1 MGRYYRGDIEGKFM
15 FAVQSSDAADR
26 FGSIGNVNN
35 ISYYFD
41 EEHLETINEQL
52 ELLEP
57 SFKKVEKFFE
67 GKNSWNTKEQE
78 EAGISSQEVSA
89 YADYRLGLQI
99 KECIEENGDCSFEA
113 EL

>member
-1 MGRYYRGDIEGKFM
+1 MGRYYHGDIEGKFM

-26 FGSIGNVNN
+26 FGSIGYNN
-35 ISYYFD
+35 YLSYYFD
-41 EEHLETINEQL
+41 EDHLETIDEQL

-67 GKNSWNTKEQE
+67 GKNSWNTQQQE
-78 EAGISSQEVSA
+78 DAGISSQEMSN
-89 YADYRLGLQI
+89 YADYRLGLKI
-99 KECIEENGDCSFEA
+99 KECIIEQGHCSFEA

>member
-1 MGRYYRGDIEGKFM
+1 MGRYYHGDIEGKFM
-15 FAVQSSDAADR
+15 FAVQSSAAAER
-26 FGSIGNVNN
+26 FGATGYNN
-35 ISYYFD
+35 YLSYYFD
-41 EEHLETINEQL
+41 DEHMDTINEQL

-78 EAGISSQEVSA
+78 EAGISSQEMSD